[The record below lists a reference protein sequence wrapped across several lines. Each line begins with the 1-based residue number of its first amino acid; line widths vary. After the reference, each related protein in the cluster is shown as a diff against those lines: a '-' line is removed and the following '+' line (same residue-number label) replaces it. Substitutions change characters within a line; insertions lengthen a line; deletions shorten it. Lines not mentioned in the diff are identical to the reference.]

1 MDTREGAMGS
11 VTGRTVLITGAARG
25 IGAACARRLAA
36 EGARLVLAD
45 IDGAGA
51 EKLGGELG
59 KVALE
64 ADVTRGEDV
73 ERMVKVSM
81 RASRRWRSTGWRSE
95 TPAVPC
101 I

>member
-1 MDTREGAMGS
+1 MGPL
-11 VTGRTVLITGAARG
+11 TGRTVLITGAARG

-45 IDGAGA
+45 LDGAGA

-59 KVALE
+59 QVALQ

-73 ERMVKVSM
+73 ERMGGA
-81 RASRRWRSTGWRSE
+81 RLRGSRQGCRR
-95 TPAVPC
+95 
-101 I
+101 